1 MTKPD
6 VVEDF
11 DVFFDEYLYE
21 GHPALKKDGN
31 GLKKRAL
38 KVLAN
43 SPLPS
48 RITAQTAID
57 HSGDLGTNPVRN
69 TALFD
74 RIADAIKFFPESYNQ
89 TDWAAAQDK
98 SPMCGTAFC
107 IAGHG
112 VHETGWNVP
121 RGSAVIIDEDGRN
134 KSISMTAAYELGLTY
149 LEQDYLFSGGWK
161 PREDLTV
168 PQALRKIGRGAPL
181 PEVTHPTHWECSSA
195 LDTLNEQYA
204 TRGEIQCE
212 GVQ

>member
-6 VVEDF
+6 VIEDF
-11 DVFFDEYLYE
+11 DVFFDEYLHD

-38 KVLAN
+38 KVLAH

-48 RITAQTAID
+48 RVPAGKSLD
-57 HSGDLGTNPVRN
+57 HSGDLERNPVRN

-89 TDWAAAQDK
+89 MDWAGAEEK

-112 VHETGWNVP
+112 VYETGWNVP
-121 RGSAVIIDEDGRN
+121 RGSAVIQNADGRAQA
-134 KSISMTAAYELGLTY
+134 ISMTAAYELGLTY
-149 LEQDYLFSGGWK
+149 LESDYLFSGGWK

-181 PEVTHPTHWECSSA
+181 PEVSSHRHWEGSGA
-195 LDTLNEQYA
+195 LDTLNEEYDA
-204 TRGEIQCE
+204 RGEILCE
-212 GVQ
+212 GVR